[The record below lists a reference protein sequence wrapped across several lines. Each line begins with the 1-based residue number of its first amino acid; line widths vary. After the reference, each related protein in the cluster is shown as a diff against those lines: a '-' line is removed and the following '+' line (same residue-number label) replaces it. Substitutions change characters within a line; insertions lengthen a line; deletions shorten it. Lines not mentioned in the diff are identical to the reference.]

1 MRQPVAD
8 DGAGGAAADDAAG
21 LEAAA
26 KVAGLEALMGA
37 VGLEDR
43 LGAAG
48 AWCIANGWVSVA
60 HLRGGGTRAA
70 EALVGHL
77 RLKPDG
83 ARAKRLK
90 RAISK
95 DEWGWD
101 AHSAAASRNA
111 GKR

>member
-1 MRQPVAD
+1 MAW
-8 DGAGGAAADDAAG
+8 GSAG
-21 LEAAA
+21 
-26 KVAGLEALMGA
+26 
-37 VGLEDR
+37 R

-83 ARAKRLK
+83 SRAKRLK

-95 DEWGWD
+95 DEWAWD
-101 AHSAAASRNA
+101 AHATAASLHRPA